1 VKKAKTR
8 LFLEIDYD
16 PGVTDPEGLASAMDR
31 LLETSLSIPGVLD
44 EYGSPRFGEFL
55 VLTGSQDVGR
65 IRRKSVTKPVRVRPQ
80 TYRLTIDGPLF
91 RSQRQMLLQLA
102 ARVPQGLAYTP
113 SPGDAELL
121 EGLVQLTDEIAA
133 YYASF
138 VG

>member
-1 VKKAKTR
+1 M
-8 LFLEIDYD
+8 FLEIDYD

-31 LLETSLSIPGVLD
+31 LLETAISTPGILD
-44 EYGSPRFGEFL
+44 EYNNPRFGEFL
-55 VLTGSQDVGR
+55 VLPTSQDTKTTTQEEVTE
-65 IRRKSVTKPVRVRPQ
+65 SVCEGPQ
-80 TYRLTIDGPLF
+80 EYRLTIDGPLF
-91 RSQRQMLLQLA
+91 RSQREMLLKLVDLT
-102 ARVPQGLAYTP
+102 RQGLAYGP